1 MGKVSLSENHKR
13 SIFTLFLSMEDKVSE
28 IEFLLERQKAGKS
41 DFKYLYDLNREEI
54 ELLKNRLP
62 VLREKIAK
70 AILCL
75 GIHDKRVNLSAS
87 WSIRTS
93 LDYLLLLLEDAAP
106 ERLKNYGEISRDTA
120 NEVSIILTEIS
131 SFIQETI
138 NQLKKTKKH

>member
-41 DFKYLYDLNREEI
+41 DFKYLYDLNREET

-70 AILCL
+70 AIL
-75 GIHDKRVNLSAS
+75 V
-87 WSIRTS
+87 
-93 LDYLLLLLEDAAP
+93 
-106 ERLKNYGEISRDTA
+106 SRY
-120 NEVSIILTEIS
+120 S
-131 SFIQETI
+131 
-138 NQLKKTKKH
+138 